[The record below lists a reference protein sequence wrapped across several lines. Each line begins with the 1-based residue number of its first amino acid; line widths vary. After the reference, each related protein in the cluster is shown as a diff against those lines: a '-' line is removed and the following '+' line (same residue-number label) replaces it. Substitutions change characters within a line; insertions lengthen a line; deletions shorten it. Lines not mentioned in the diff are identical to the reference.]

1 MRPVQ
6 YATTI
11 DYNLVQFPLMMW
23 PKPNGVFGTFYRD
36 AMYTREGNRISN
48 AYIQDSFADVA
59 TVLEGLEFE
68 IDFPDSDFNRL
79 SGVVRSADQIAGL
92 DVVLKCFDFYIPNRP
107 AIGRQGTVKRL
118 VATADRGDIVQ
129 IPWVIVKNYEELA
142 AQLAIYK
149 KMGYEGAVYRAPNSF
164 YKGNGRSTMREACFL
179 RDKFEQDVGGYIVN
193 IHESIDK
200 HGVPKGMAHAVTVCV
215 PENNNAITRVTM
227 SRGLTDADRRAIWEH
242 RLMFMGKWLDFTT
255 NGFDGM
261 DYRHSIFQNWRTD
274 KDAGYK
280 I

>member
-6 YATTI
+6 YALTI

-36 AMYTREGNRISN
+36 AMYTREGNKINNS
-48 AYIQDSFADVA
+48 YIQDAFADVA
-59 TVLEGLEFE
+59 TTLEGLEFE
-68 IDFPDSDFNRL
+68 IDFVESNFNVL
-79 SGVVRSADQIAGL
+79 SGVVRSGDNIRGCE
-92 DVVLKCFDFYIPNRP
+92 VILKCFDFYIPNRP

-118 VATADRGDIVQ
+118 VTSANRGDIIQ
-129 IPWVIVKNYEELA
+129 IPWVIVKSYAEIA
-142 AQLAIYK
+142 KQLAIYK
-149 KMGYEGAVYRAPNSF
+149 RMGYEGAVYRAPNSF
-164 YKGNGRSTMREACFL
+164 YKGDGRSTIKEACFL
-179 RDKFEQDVGGYIVN
+179 RDKFEQDVGGYITD

-215 PENNNAITRVTM
+215 PENGNAITRVTM
-227 SRGLTDADRRAIWEH
+227 SRGLTDDDRRELWANK
-242 RLMFMGKWLDFTT
+242 LMYMGRWLDFTT

-261 DYRHSIFQNWRTD
+261 DYRHSIFQNWRRD